1 LKTKQRNK
9 AILLIYMLNTIYLTI
24 YLLLLLAEVLF
35 TLTLIAFLRKTLI
48 VLPNLVLDLR
58 EILV

>member
-1 LKTKQRNK
+1 
-9 AILLIYMLNTIYLTI
+9 MLNTIYLTI